1 MLNTGYIR
9 QFYLFHFAGSRLKII
24 WCLLNP
30 LFLSLIIGIIFFKI
44 FKPESPLI
52 ILTILS
58 GYLPWQFCA
67 GTLQSSHR
75 LYLDQ
80 RAISKQLKDSKL
92 SFLFN
97 FILFKFLLFLPGILL
112 CSLGCWISS
121 PYSLLKI
128 PLWGLILFLIFL
140 FIFSLACFLT
150 IYTLYYPDIS
160 HGLDTLF
167 SFLIWL
173 TPVFY
178 GLEDL
183 PYFFQYFLLFN
194 PATWFLDAL
203 RASLEIHHEFSLWL
217 SLPVLILLTLIAAI
231 NAFIFFKKHEQEA
244 FKQL

>member
-1 MLNTGYIR
+1 MFTPGFIR
-9 QFYLFHFAGSRLKII
+9 QFYLFHFAGSKLKTA

-30 LFLSLIIGIIFFKI
+30 LFLSMIIGIIFFKI

-58 GYLPWQFCA
+58 GYLPWQFSA
-67 GTLQSSHR
+67 STLQSAHR

-80 RAISKQLKDSKL
+80 RAIAKQLKNTKL

-97 FILFKFLLFLPGILL
+97 FILFRFLLFLPGMFL
-112 CSLGCWISS
+112 CSLSCWILS
-121 PYSLLKI
+121 PHSIFKI
-128 PLWGLILFLIFL
+128 PLYALILVLIFL
-140 FIFSLACFLT
+140 FIFSLACFLS

-160 HGLDTLF
+160 HGLETLF

-183 PYFFQYFLLFN
+183 PRSLQHFLLLN

-203 RASLEIHHEFSLWL
+203 RASFEIRHEFPLGL
-217 SLPVLILLTLIAAI
+217 SLPILIILTLIAVI
-231 NAFIFFKKHEQEA
+231 NALIFFKKHEKEA

>member
-1 MLNTGYIR
+1 MLNPGYIR
-9 QFYLFHFAGSRLKII
+9 QFYLFHFAGSKLKTA

-30 LFLSLIIGIIFFKI
+30 LFLSMIIGILFFKI

-58 GYLPWQFCA
+58 GYLPWQFSA
-67 GTLQSSHR
+67 SSLQSANR

-80 RAISKQLKDSKL
+80 RAIAKQLKSTKL

-97 FILFKFLLFLPGILL
+97 FILFRFFLFLPGMFL
-112 CSLGCWISS
+112 CCLSCWMLS
-121 PYSLLKI
+121 PHSLLKI
-128 PLWGLILFLIFL
+128 PLCVLILFLIFL
-140 FIFSLACFLT
+140 FIFSISCFLS
-150 IYTLYYPDIS
+150 IYSLFYPDLT
-160 HGLDTLF
+160 HGLETFF

-183 PYFFQYFLLFN
+183 PLSLQHFLLLN

-203 RASLEIHHEFSLWL
+203 RASLDIRHEFSLGL
-217 SLPVLILLTLIAAI
+217 SLPILTLLCLIAGI
-231 NAFIFFKKHEQEA
+231 NGLIFFNKHEKEA